1 LEYAAPLTVL
11 FADLRDFTPMAEKT
25 DPKEVIRILNG
36 YFSFTQSDRYVAR
49 LRKDRRGRLP
59 SGQSIRSHVM

>member
-1 LEYAAPLTVL
+1 
-11 FADLRDFTPMAEKT
+11 MAEKT

-49 LRKDRRGRLP
+49 
-59 SGQSIRSHVM
+59 